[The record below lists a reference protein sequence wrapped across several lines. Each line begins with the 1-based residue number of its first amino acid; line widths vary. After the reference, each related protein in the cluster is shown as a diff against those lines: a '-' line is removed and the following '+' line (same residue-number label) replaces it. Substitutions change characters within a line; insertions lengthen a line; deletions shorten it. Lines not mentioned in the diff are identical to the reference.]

1 MLYSGAMIHLIVGNV
16 NHVRLESRRA
26 RGEVSI
32 NSAVKNG
39 LVISGAEDEG

>member
-1 MLYSGAMIHLIVGNV
+1 MLYSGARIHLIVGDV

-26 RGEVSI
+26 RGEMVI
-32 NSAVKNG
+32 KSAVKDG